1 MASLPLLL
9 LSLLL
14 LSEKSSSL
22 PKCSAEIYHYVTA
35 LGDGGMKNPNTRIA
49 LEAWNFCNEVGNEAP
64 SKESPRFADCAPLSC
79 PIHQDSLEQR
89 LDSQGSKCEV
99 YHLVNEIENKLAAGD
114 KFPVSGFISYKDP
127 DLFANEKE
135 RYLGSLC
142 KIHDDIEEE
151 PWYFW
156 MIMLKNG
163 NFDKNSTLCPE
174 YGRKVSKIVTG
185 RNFPCFGQGCMNQ
198 PLVYHNYSRLVAD
211 DEKEI
216 MYLSGGFNGTYDLD
230 SDLSK
235 GVGSRSFFSVSS

>member
-1 MASLPLLL
+1 MLYGSNEMLPK
-9 LSLLL
+9 
-14 LSEKSSSL
+14 EKEKKAIIRCFRLRHLTFLPPLITRGFLHFPRAFPTLKLHAHLRKLHQWLRFHSYSSL
-22 PKCSAEIYHYVTA
+22 CFSYRKNLLPFQNARRRYIIYITA

-64 SKESPRFADCAPLSC
+64 SMGSPRFADCAPLSC

-151 PWYFW
+151 P
-156 MIMLKNG
+156 
-163 NFDKNSTLCPE
+163 
-174 YGRKVSKIVTG
+174 
-185 RNFPCFGQGCMNQ
+185 
-198 PLVYHNYSRLVAD
+198 
-211 DEKEI
+211 
-216 MYLSGGFNGTYDLD
+216 
-230 SDLSK
+230 
-235 GVGSRSFFSVSS
+235 